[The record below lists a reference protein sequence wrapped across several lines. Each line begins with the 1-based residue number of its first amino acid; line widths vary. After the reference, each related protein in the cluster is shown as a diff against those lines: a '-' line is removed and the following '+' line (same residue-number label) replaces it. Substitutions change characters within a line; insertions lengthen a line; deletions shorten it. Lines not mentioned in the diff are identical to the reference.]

1 LSRANSQQSQ
11 ALRGRIG
18 GFVTHA
24 RYDSNEIAARAR
36 RGFNK
41 KFELEVDPDGLL
53 SETERSRRAGMAR
66 KAYFARLALASA
78 NARRRK
84 S

>member
-1 LSRANSQQSQ
+1 MSRSSPHKSQ

-18 GFVTHA
+18 GFVTHS
-24 RYDSNEIAARAR
+24 RFDSNEIAARAR

-53 SETERSRRAGMAR
+53 TETERSRRAEMAR
-66 KAYFARLALASA
+66 KAHFARLALRSA
-78 NARRRK
+78 NARRK